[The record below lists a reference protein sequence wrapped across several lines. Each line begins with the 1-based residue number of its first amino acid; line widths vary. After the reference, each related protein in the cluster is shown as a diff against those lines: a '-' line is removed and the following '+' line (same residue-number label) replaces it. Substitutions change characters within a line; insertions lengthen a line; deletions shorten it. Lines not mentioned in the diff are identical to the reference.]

1 MCFNKMV
8 YWEICCRATETGFQ
22 CELPEGTYFLG
33 DPNEMM
39 LPGIGATIKHLN
51 TGTFSDAESEAT
63 IVIHTF
69 MAREFILKDEEGE
82 ETLIMS
88 ESGTIALMSA
98 EIVKPDAKYSEQ
110 QIVFNKRTV
119 VAVNTELESIE
130 MKNSDYTII
139 MSPFEEDYGEE
150 TDEQMYTRL
159 YAAQG
164 IQY

>member
-1 MCFNKMV
+1 MYFNKMV
-8 YWEICCRATETGFQ
+8 YWEICCRATEMGFQ

-39 LPGIGATIKHLN
+39 LPGIGATIKHLK
-51 TGTFSDAESEAT
+51 TGTFSDAESEGI
-63 IVIHTF
+63 IVIHDF
-69 MAREFILKDEEGE
+69 IAREFILKDQEGE
-82 ETLIMS
+82 ETLITS

-119 VAVNTELESIE
+119 VAVNVETESIE
-130 MKNSDYTII
+130 MKSSDYTIV
-139 MSPFEEDYGEE
+139 MSPFEEDYPEE
-150 TDEQMYTRL
+150 SDEQMYVRL

-164 IQY
+164 IEY